1 MRSPLPKTGTW
12 DCARQTSDQAAGNPV
27 PVVSYSF
34 AGMQPNLPREWTEVG
49 PENFCFQSGVANPHI
64 AALLITIQSS
74 GTMPEIRSRDLRPTM
89 RVTRPT
95 VDRDVAPRGAFAGP
109 FLEPPPGLKRTP

>member
-74 GTMPEIRSRDLRPTM
+74 GTMPGDTFAGTFSADYAGDAANGRTGTLHLE
-89 RVTRPT
+89 
-95 VDRDVAPRGAFAGP
+95 GAFSGTVP
-109 FLEPPPGLKRTP
+109 